1 MAITKK
7 DVEYVARLARLYLTE
22 EEKESY
28 TTQLDH
34 ILSYIEKLN
43 ELNTDNVPPTSHPF
57 FTRTVWRND
66 KMIPPTHQEPIL
78 KNAPESEENF
88 FKVRKVIE

>member
-1 MAITKK
+1 MWNMWRGW
-7 DVEYVARLARLYLTE
+7 RLFDRRERKATPP
-22 EEKESY
+22 SS
-28 TTQLDH
+28 T
-34 ILSYIEKLN
+34 ISFPIEKLN
-43 ELNTDNVPPTSHPF
+43 ELNTDNVPPSHPF